1 MQRRWLQNLLLIG
14 FGIGLA
20 AILALVFLEPGLHP
34 DPTPMPTRE
43 AHCEPAPAA
52 LLAYLKQVVID
63 VRDPCTEF
71 YWKPAPSD
79 EFHVLVQ
86 LNNFGL
92 HAPFYTLA
100 KPPDVFRILIVGD
113 SFPQGM
119 QVNMR
124 QTFPWLLGQYL
135 GQINGK
141 QVEVINLSVDAY
153 GTDRELLL
161 YAMLGWQFQP
171 DLVLL
176 SVYPGNDIQ
185 DNEIDLEAL
194 RYGYRINR
202 PFFTL
207 DNGVLNFHNSIQLDP
222 NLYPDS
228 PTFQW
233 LTSLQAAQSAAPPE
247 NLPDHPQVTATDPYT
262 LEYPVEI
269 GVFLPE
275 DAHWHNAWNITD
287 ALLLQFRDVV
297 KLSNVPF
304 AAFIIPDRRAVH
316 RLDWQSTLDQYGGTL
331 PNLQA
336 TDPTAPA
343 TKLETFLA
351 ENKIPVLNLTPLLL
365 DWTYAH
371 ADGRLYY
378 ADDGH
383 FTPDGHA
390 VTADTLAVWLRESGL
405 LNAS

>member
-1 MQRRWLQNLLLIG
+1 MQRRWLQNLLLIL
-14 FGIGLA
+14 FGISLA
-20 AILALVFLEPGLHP
+20 AILALLLRPYLLP
-34 DPTPMPTRE
+34 PQPALPTSE
-43 AHCEPAPAA
+43 APCEPAPAA
-52 LLAYLKQVVID
+52 LLDYLKQVVID
-63 VRDPCTEF
+63 VRDPCSEF
-71 YWKPAPSD
+71 YWKPAPTD

-92 HAPFYTLA
+92 HAPSYSLA
-100 KPPDVFRILIVGD
+100 KPPGIFRILIVGD

-119 QVNMR
+119 QVNTAE
-124 QTFPWLLGQYL
+124 TFPWRLQQNL

-141 QVEVINLSVDAY
+141 QVEVINLSIDAY

-194 RYGYRINR
+194 RYGYRIGR

-207 DNGVLNFHNSIQLDP
+207 DNGVLDFHNSVQLDP
-222 NLYPDS
+222 TLYPDS

-233 LTSLQAAQSAAPPE
+233 LTSLQTSQTAAPSE
-247 NLPDHPQVTATDPYT
+247 NLPDHPKVTDTNPYT

-275 DAHWHNAWNITD
+275 DAHWQNAWTITN
-287 ALLLQFRDVV
+287 ALLLQFRNVV
-297 KLSNVPF
+297 KLSHVPF
-304 AAFIIPDRRAVH
+304 AAFIIPDRRAIH
-316 RLDWQSTLDQYGGTL
+316 RLDWQKTIDDYGGVL
-331 PNLQA
+331 PDLQNA
-336 TDPTAPA
+336 DPTMPA
-343 TKLETFLA
+343 TKLETFLT
-351 ENKIPVLNLTPLLL
+351 ENKIPVLNLTPDLL

-378 ADDGH
+378 PDDGH

-390 VTADTLAVWLRESGL
+390 VTAEALAQWLRDTGL